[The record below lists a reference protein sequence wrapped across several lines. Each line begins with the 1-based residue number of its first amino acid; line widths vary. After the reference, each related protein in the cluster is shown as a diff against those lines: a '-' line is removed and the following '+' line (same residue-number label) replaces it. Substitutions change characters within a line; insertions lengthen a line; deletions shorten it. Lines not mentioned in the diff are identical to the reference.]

1 MKKLLLPALLLAATL
16 AHAENTA
23 AAWKSDDS
31 NITFLSSKINKAL
44 NSITEQ
50 SGFTSAKSQL
60 SAAGDFN
67 MTIDLASVKTNIE
80 LRDQR
85 LRDWVFETGQYANAE
100 ITDKVDMSA
109 IEKLGEGETL
119 ALQQPLTLN
128 IHGKQIPITADLAVQ
143 RNPGDKITVTTR
155 MPVVLDVKQM
165 DMSKGVAQLVEVMG
179 LSSIVEQVPVSF
191 SGTFHR

>member
-60 SAAGDFN
+60 SATGDFN
-67 MTIDLASVKTNIE
+67 MTIDLASVKTNID

-85 LRDWVFETGQYANAE
+85 LRDWVFETSQYANA
-100 ITDKVDMSA
+100 
-109 IEKLGEGETL
+109 L

-143 RNPGDKITVTTR
+143 RNPGDKITVNTR
-155 MPVVLDVKQM
+155 TPVILDVKQM